1 MEKTMKLPSVAL
13 PKYQIYVPSSGEKVF
28 YRPFVVKEEKVL
40 LIALESGEYPMIAK
54 AIKDIVDAC
63 TYGQLKTDQMPIFD
77 LCYLFLNIRAKS
89 VGETVEP
96 NLVCQS
102 CTFKNPI
109 EINLS
114 EIQVMGDLNK
124 NKKLNLGENVGMVLK
139 YPALNSEEEIS
150 GVDIS
155 LGSIA
160 DCIEMIYEG
169 DNVFKSEDINKKEL
183 VEFIENLTH
192 HQFEL
197 ILEFF
202 ADMPRLS
209 HTVKYN
215 CSQCGKE
222 NEVTL
227 EGLGDFFL

>member
-96 NLVCQS
+96 NLICQS

>member
-102 CTFKNPI
+102 CIFKNPI

>member
-1 MEKTMKLPSVAL
+1 MKLPSVAL

>member
-96 NLVCQS
+96 NLICQS

-109 EINLS
+109 EINLQNLNKEYEKIE
-114 EIQVMGDLNK
+114 EIQEIIQFIKKSNK
-124 NKKLNLGENVGMVLK
+124 RGI
-139 YPALNSEEEIS
+139 A
-150 GVDIS
+150 S
-155 LGSIA
+155 L
-160 DCIEMIYEG
+160 
-169 DNVFKSEDINKKEL
+169 INE
-183 VEFIENLTH
+183 
-192 HQFEL
+192 
-197 ILEFF
+197 
-202 ADMPRLS
+202 
-209 HTVKYN
+209 
-215 CSQCGKE
+215 
-222 NEVTL
+222 
-227 EGLGDFFL
+227 

>member
-1 MEKTMKLPSVAL
+1 MKLPSVAL

-96 NLVCQS
+96 NLICQS

-124 NKKLNLGENVGMVLK
+124 NKKLDLGENVGMVLK

>member
-13 PKYQIYVPSSGEKVF
+13 PKYQIHVPSSGEKVF

-63 TYGQLKTDQMPIFD
+63 TYGQLKVEEMPIFD
-77 LCYLFLNIRAKS
+77 LCYMFLNIRAKS

-124 NKKLNLGENVGMVLK
+124 NKKLKLGENTGMVLK
-139 YPALNSEEEIS
+139 YPALNVDEEIS

-155 LGSIA
+155 LSSIA
-160 DCIEMIYEG
+160 ECIEMIYEG

-192 HQFEL
+192 QQFEK

-209 HTVKYN
+209 HTVKYT
-215 CSQCGKE
+215 CSQCGKD

>member
-114 EIQVMGDLNK
+114 EIKVMGDLNK